1 MLITWLT
8 DTVTSDLDRA
18 IHYTLLWGVEGL
30 ELRSVGSVEERV
42 PHVNEEKLIRRIQE
56 HDLPVAAVVP
66 GLFQGRVA
74 DRAAWLNELVSLEE
88 LLQFCQRIGCHRVVT
103 SAFSEARVS
112 ELEQSA
118 DAMRRAGQAAEE
130 YGITLA
136 VLNEPDMAR
145 STGQAVAALLEAVDH
160 PAVQAA
166 WHPASALQAG
176 EDPRAGLQAL
186 EGRIALVRCA
196 DGFMRGGDWQEKRP
210 GQGAVGWADQL
221 EMLQRQGFDGPV
233 SLEVNAEPRSKQGL
247 RAAHWLIRQRRTL
260 ASVERPNRN
269 GG

>member
-1 MLITWLT
+1 MLFTWLT

-18 IHYTLLWGVEGL
+18 IHYTLLWGLEGL
-30 ELRSVGSVEERV
+30 ELRSVGSPEERV
-42 PHVNEEKLIRRIQE
+42 PHVNEEKLVRRIRE

-66 GLFQGRVA
+66 GLFQGHVS
-74 DRAAWLNELVSLEE
+74 DRTIWLNELASLEE
-88 LLQFCQRIGCHRVVT
+88 TLRFCQRIGCHRIVT
-103 SAFSEARVS
+103 SAFSEVGAS
-112 ELEQSA
+112 DLEQPA
-118 DAMRRAGQAAEE
+118 DAMRRAGRAAAE

-145 STGQAVAALLEAVDH
+145 PTGEAVAALLEAVDH

-166 WHPASALQAG
+166 WHPAGALQAG
-176 EDPRAGLQAL
+176 EDPQEGLQAL

-210 GQGAVGWADQL
+210 GEGAVGWPGQL

-260 ASVERPNRN
+260 ASVDQSSS
-269 GG
+269 GGE